1 MYARVWR
8 FGILPGKVAEFT
20 VALNSFMPVIR
31 QQPGFRGCVALHS
44 GPGEALESTV
54 VSMWSSIDT
63 LRNSETETY
72 QQALVQIVALCERH
86 PVMREEEVLLSEFVT
101 EDPDD
106 TVTKF

>member
-8 FGILPGKVAEFT
+8 FGILPGKIAEFT
-20 VALNSFMPVIR
+20 AALHGFMPLIR
-31 QQPGFRGCVALHS
+31 QQPGFRGCIALHS

-63 LRNSETETY
+63 LRNSETEAY
-72 QQALVQIVALCERH
+72 REALVGIVGFCQPH
-86 PVMREEEVLLSEFVT
+86 PVMREEEVLLSEIVT
-101 EDPDD
+101 DDPDD